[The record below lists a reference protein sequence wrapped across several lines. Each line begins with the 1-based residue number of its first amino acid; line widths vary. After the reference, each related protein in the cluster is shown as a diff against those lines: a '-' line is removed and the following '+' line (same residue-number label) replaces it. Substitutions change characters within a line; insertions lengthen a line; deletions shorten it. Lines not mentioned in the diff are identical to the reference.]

1 LWQLGGGFWETV
13 VMRLFLVPLVA
24 YTFVLPGQSDEPT
37 ERAMRIAFEQRLQM
51 QVSNALEFLTETGG
65 LEAVTRVR
73 RAGMDHFEVRNF
85 RKLDCSPDNVGFYC
99 SFEVDV
105 SLVTGAI
112 EQKISGRFRPG
123 PDGRLTFVQDI

>member
-1 LWQLGGGFWETV
+1 
-13 VMRLFLVPLVA
+13 MRLFLLPLVA
-24 YTFVLPGQSDEPT
+24 YTLMLPGQSDEPT

-85 RKLDCSPDNVGFYC
+85 KKLDCAPDNAGFHC

-105 SLVTGAI
+105 ALVTGAV
-112 EQKISGRFRPG
+112 EQKISGRFGRG
-123 PDGRLTFVQDI
+123 PEGRLTFIQDI